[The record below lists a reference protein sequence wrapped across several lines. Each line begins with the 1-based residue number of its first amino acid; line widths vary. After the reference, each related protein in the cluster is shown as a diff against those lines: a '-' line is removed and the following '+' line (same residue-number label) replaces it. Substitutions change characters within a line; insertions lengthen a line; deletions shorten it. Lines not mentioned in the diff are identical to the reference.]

1 MESWKMTRLPA
12 DLEKSLSLYVD
23 VVLEWEINKVTRKV
37 PSRSNAPAKL
47 VVALVAPLNVARAQ
61 LPQRHSIVSFLIIRL
76 SNAAKSC

>member
-47 VVALVAPLNVARAQ
+47 VVALVARLNVARAQ

>member
-1 MESWKMTRLPA
+1 MKSSKMIRLPT

-47 VVALVAPLNVARAQ
+47 VVAPVAPLNVARAQ
-61 LPQRHSIVSFLIIRL
+61 LPQRHSIVSFSIIRL
-76 SNAAKSC
+76 